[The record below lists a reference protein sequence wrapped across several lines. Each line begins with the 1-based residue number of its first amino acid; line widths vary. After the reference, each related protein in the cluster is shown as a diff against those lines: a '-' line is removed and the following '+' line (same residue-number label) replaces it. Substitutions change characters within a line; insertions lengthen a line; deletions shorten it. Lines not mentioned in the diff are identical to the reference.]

1 MFIRKFLC
9 EAVSFAS
16 WRDLNQLYS
25 LPHKAVDCVSFCAA
39 LNVLF
44 ASVRRRYNLGPTPYS
59 SLPQCGHVLLLTLFF
74 FRCEG
79 GVPSG
84 FQLFLHLP
92 LAHIWGHDQSVVMS
106 YSDLQKDR
114 KFSTYIEEK
123 IHPKCCSHEL
133 LLKDMTKSK
142 WMQKNRRS
150 SCREKSV

>member
-74 FRCEG
+74 LDVRVVSLQGSNCSCICHWPTFEG
-79 GVPSG
+79 
-84 FQLFLHLP
+84 
-92 LAHIWGHDQSVVMS
+92 
-106 YSDLQKDR
+106 
-114 KFSTYIEEK
+114 
-123 IHPKCCSHEL
+123 
-133 LLKDMTKSK
+133 MTNLS
-142 WMQKNRRS
+142 
-150 SCREKSV
+150 